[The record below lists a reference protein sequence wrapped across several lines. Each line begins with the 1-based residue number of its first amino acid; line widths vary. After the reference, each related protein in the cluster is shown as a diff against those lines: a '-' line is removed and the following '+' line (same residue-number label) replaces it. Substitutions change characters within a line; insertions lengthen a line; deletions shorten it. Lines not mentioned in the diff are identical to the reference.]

1 MPSRNSFSSL
11 VALLLVLLVAGCA
24 PLRRAAWTGDE
35 AGNAEG
41 GVAILPLQNLSG
53 GTAPVTELRQELARR
68 LAMRG
73 MKILPEAQLEQF
85 MARHR
90 LRYVGGVD
98 AATAQALRRETGARG
113 VLITEV
119 ELYRT
124 PFPPRVAL
132 TSRLVTTEE
141 TPRIVHMESVA
152 LSGND
157 APGLLGVGLVR
168 RPQEVTDRAIQLLA
182 EALTGGKPQPI
193 PRVSLGSDSVYL
205 ARPLEPGR
213 SYRVAVLPFFD
224 KGSHGYAG
232 EILALH
238 FIGELVRQG
247 RFQVIEPGTVREDL
261 LRYRIIMED
270 GVSLADAE
278 LLFGMLSTDLIL
290 TGEVNDFEDLQG
302 AQAAPKV
309 DFSAL
314 LLERS
319 SRRAVWSMG
328 DHRTGMD
335 RVRFFDIGRIATA
348 SALAAGMVHQ
358 AVEESLGR

>member
-1 MPSRNSFSSL
+1 MPSKSSFSSL
-11 VALLLVLLVAGCA
+11 VAGLLVLLVAGCA
-24 PLRRAAWTGDE
+24 PWHRAAWTGDK

-41 GVAILPLQNLSG
+41 VVAILPLQNLSG
-53 GTAPVTELRQELARR
+53 GSAPLAELKQEFARR
-68 LAMRG
+68 LALRG
-73 MKILPEAQLEQF
+73 MAILPEAQLEQF
-85 MARHR
+85 MTRHR
-90 LRYVGGVD
+90 LRYVGGID
-98 AATAQALRRETGARG
+98 ATTAQALRRETGAQG
-113 VLITEV
+113 VLVTQL

-124 PFPPRVAL
+124 PFPPRIAL
-132 TSRLVTTEE
+132 TSRLVTTED
-141 TPRIVHMESVA
+141 TPRIVRMESVA
-152 LSGND
+152 LSGDD
-157 APGLLGVGLVR
+157 APGLLGVGLVDKPR
-168 RPQEVTDRAIQLLA
+168 EVTDRALRLLA
-182 EALTGGKPQPI
+182 EALTGGEPQPP

-205 ARPLEPGR
+205 ARPLDPGR
-213 SYRVAVLPFFD
+213 SYRVTVLPFYD

-247 RFQVIEPGTVREDL
+247 RFQVVEPGTVREDL

-290 TGEVNDFEDLQG
+290 SGEVNDYQDLQG
-302 AQAAPKV
+302 AQASPKV

-348 SALAAGMVHQ
+348 SALATGMVHQ
-358 AVEESLGR
+358 AIAESLGR